1 MNLCNPLSI
10 SLVQMTI
17 LPAYICNTNATWVC
31 SYENVALC
39 RNSYAMIY
47 TIFRAK
53 NRNGELTFQVQT
65 ALKTKQNKTKKPCLY
80 KELPLINDTF
90 DKVQIP
96 DEEIACL

>member
-1 MNLCNPLSI
+1 
-10 SLVQMTI
+10 
-17 LPAYICNTNATWVC
+17 
-31 SYENVALC
+31 
-39 RNSYAMIY
+39 MIY

-53 NRNGELTFQVQT
+53 NRNGELLFQVQT

-96 DEEIACL
+96 DEEIACLQNQSYTSAQLSDKIIKVDWLQGHL